1 MKTLHLFQSPRQQ
14 DSGSQ
19 GPERREDGDRG
30 RRARD
35 ERKKRER
42 KGEREDG
49 EEGRANTEERGNERL
64 RRRGQADEK
73 ARGGR
78 IKIMSLIKVRAAPA
92 LPARL
97 PQERARPSLWYYKV
111 LPSRS
116 EAGPPGPPPAAS
128 YAAGILGTA
137 LCSTSTALGPVP
149 NLRLATSQALQDTGC
164 LPGRYKQEGQRLR
177 RQETASASQ
186 WLEVN

>member
-1 MKTLHLFQSPRQQ
+1 MGT
-14 DSGSQ
+14 
-19 GPERREDGDRG
+19 
-30 RRARD
+30 
-35 ERKKRER
+35 
-42 KGEREDG
+42 
-49 EEGRANTEERGNERL
+49 EEEERGSREREEGAEGRERRWGRRESKYRGEGKLERL
-64 RRRGQADEK
+64 RRRGRADEK

-116 EAGPPGPPPAAS
+116 EAGPPGPLPAAS

>member
-1 MKTLHLFQSPRQQ
+1 MKTLRLFQSPRQQ

-64 RRRGQADEK
+64 RRRGRADEK

-78 IKIMSLIKVRAAPA
+78 IKIMSLIKVRAA